1 MAYEAAIDNQS
12 HTVDLFF
19 FLFGGGGARVAVLD
33 LSCGTQAF
41 LVVVHGLSCPWHVA
55 QAHGI
60 LVP

>member
-19 FLFGGGGARVAVLD
+19 GGWGAVAVLA

-41 LVVVHGLSCPWHVA
+41 LVVVHGLSCPWHVVH
-55 QAHGI
+55 AHGI